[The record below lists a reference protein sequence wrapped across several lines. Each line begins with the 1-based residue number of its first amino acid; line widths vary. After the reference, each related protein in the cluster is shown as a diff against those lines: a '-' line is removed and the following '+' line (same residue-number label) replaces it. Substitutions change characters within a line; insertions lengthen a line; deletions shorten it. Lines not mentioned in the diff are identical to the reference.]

1 MLKDPLILTIILE
14 CLALLVLREKDIV
27 FYIYWTAITTITNVP
42 ANLYMTYV
50 FSGGR
55 VGYWLSVA
63 VIEALVLAIEYLL
76 CLAYTRNK
84 RKSIKYS
91 LVCNAVS
98 YFIGSL
104 IIMIF

>member
-55 VGYWLSVA
+55 LEYWVSVA

-76 CLAYTRNK
+76 CLAYTRNQ

>member
-1 MLKDPLILTIILE
+1 
-14 CLALLVLREKDIV
+14 
-27 FYIYWTAITTITNVP
+27 
-42 ANLYMTYV
+42 MTYV

-55 VGYWLSVA
+55 LEYWVSVA

-76 CLAYTRNK
+76 CLAYTRNQI
-84 RKSIKYS
+84 KSIKYS